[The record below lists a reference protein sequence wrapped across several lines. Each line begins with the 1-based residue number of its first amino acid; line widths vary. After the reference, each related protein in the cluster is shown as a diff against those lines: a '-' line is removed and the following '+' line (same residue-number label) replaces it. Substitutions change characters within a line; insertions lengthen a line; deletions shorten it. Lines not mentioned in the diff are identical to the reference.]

1 MPTNKTYDNLEKM
14 IFSGV
19 GEYGIPEELKV
30 TVSDGT
36 R

>member
-19 GEYGIPEELKV
+19 GEYGIPEIIEMM
-30 TVSDGT
+30 SMMP
-36 R
+36 